1 MFPNSII
8 KNINKNKIAYLILV
22 LKVLIV
28 IIILFFCNINISKIV
43 FIFSNLKLEYE
54 YKKIENYLNLCN
66 NNKNIEI
73 KKYKKIKN
81 PKVSIIS
88 PVFNREKYLLRFI
101 KSIYYQNF
109 YDIEIIFIDDCSTDN
124 SLNMIEDFQKRDK
137 RILLIKNKRNKG
149 TFINK
154 NLGILYSEGKYII
167 CPDPDDILSKNNLN
181 ILFDFA
187 EKHDYEIIRYILYL
201 RDEKN
206 SFKNKVENLEI
217 RPVYQP
223 KLSTYLFYGN
233 KELQTIDCYISNKFI
248 KRAVYIKVLNS
259 IKNICLNLYMI
270 FMEDSLINFLLYRT
284 ANSYF
289 FLKRIKYYYIK
300 NSDSITNN
308 LYKISD
314 LRIQF
319 LFIYL
324 KILFEYSKNNK
335 FEKDMANVL
344 FTNVIRRFNIRKNM
358 KSNNNIYNF
367 VYNFFILIIKKY
379 LNNKYIYEDIKL
391 ILKELR
397 VLINNIKKI

>member
-1 MFPNSII
+1 M
-8 KNINKNKIAYLILV
+8 
-22 LKVLIV
+22 
-28 IIILFFCNINISKIV
+28 
-43 FIFSNLKLEYE
+43 
-54 YKKIENYLNLCN
+54 KKIPYINY
-66 NNKNIEI
+66 
-73 KKYKKIKN
+73 
-81 PKVSIIS
+81 S
-88 PVFNREKYLLRFI
+88 F
-101 KSIYYQNF
+101 
-109 YDIEIIFIDDCSTDN
+109 T
-124 SLNMIEDFQKRDK
+124 
-137 RILLIKNKRNKG
+137 
-149 TFINK
+149 
-154 NLGILYSEGKYII
+154 
-167 CPDPDDILSKNNLN
+167 
-181 ILFDFA
+181 
-187 EKHDYEIIRYILYL
+187 
-201 RDEKN
+201 
-206 SFKNKVENLEI
+206 FKNKVENLEI

-223 KLSTYLFYGN
+223 QLSTYLFYGN

-289 FLKRIKYYYIK
+289 FLKKIKYYYIK

>member
-1 MFPNSII
+1 MII
-8 KNINKNKIAYLILV
+8 KNINKNKIVYLILV

-28 IIILFFCNINISKIV
+28 IIILFFCNINISNIV

-66 NNKNIEI
+66 NNKNIKI

-109 YDIEIIFIDDCSTDN
+109 YDIEIIFINDCSTDN
-124 SLNMIEDFQKRDK
+124 SLNMIEDFQKGDK

-154 NLGILYSEGKYII
+154 NLGILYSEGKYIV
-167 CPDPDDILSKNNLN
+167 CPDPDDILSKNSLN
-181 ILFDFA
+181 ILFNFA
-187 EKHDYEIIRYILYL
+187 EKHDYEIIRFILYL
-201 RDEKN
+201 RDEKI
-206 SFKNKVENLEI
+206 SFKTKVENLEI
-217 RPVYQP
+217 RPIYQP
-223 KLSTYLFYGN
+223 QLSTYLFYGN

-259 IKNICLNLYMI
+259 IKNICLNIYMI

-289 FLKRIKYYYIK
+289 FLKKIKYYYIK
-300 NSDSITNN
+300 NSYSITNN

-324 KILFEYSKNNK
+324 NILFEYSKNNK
-335 FEKDMANVL
+335 YEKDMANVL
-344 FTNVIRRFNIRKNM
+344 FTKVIRRFNLRKNM
-358 KSNNNIYNF
+358 KCNNNIYNF

-379 LNNKYIYEDIKL
+379 LNNKYIYDDIKL

-397 VLINNIKKI
+397 ALINNIKKK

>member
-8 KNINKNKIAYLILV
+8 KNFIKNKIAYLILV

-66 NNKNIEI
+66 NNKNIKI

-101 KSIYYQNF
+101 KSIYDQYF
-109 YDIEIIFIDDCSTDN
+109 YDIEIIFIDDFSTDN

-181 ILFDFA
+181 ILFNFA
-187 EKHDYEIIRYILYL
+187 EKHDFEIIRYILYQ
-201 RDEKN
+201 KN

-223 KLSTYLFYGN
+223 QLSTYLFYGN

-259 IKNICLNLYMI
+259 IKNICLNLYMV
-270 FMEDSLINFLLYRT
+270 FMEDSLINFL
-284 ANSYF
+284 
-289 FLKRIKYYYIK
+289 
-300 NSDSITNN
+300 
-308 LYKISD
+308 
-314 LRIQF
+314 
-319 LFIYL
+319 
-324 KILFEYSKNNK
+324 
-335 FEKDMANVL
+335 
-344 FTNVIRRFNIRKNM
+344 NI
-358 KSNNNIYNF
+358 
-367 VYNFFILIIKKY
+367 II
-379 LNNKYIYEDIKL
+379 
-391 ILKELR
+391 
-397 VLINNIKKI
+397 